1 VIISPKHKAEMNDQL
16 LSELT
21 TRILDIKDDLKTVAY
36 KVAQLE
42 VQIENHIDE
51 MEGRMRLE

>member
-1 VIISPKHKAEMNDQL
+1 MIISSKHKAEMNDEL

-21 TRILDIKDDLKTVAY
+21 ARILGIKDDLKTLLY

-42 VQIENHIDE
+42 VQIENYIDE
-51 MEGRMRLE
+51 KEGRIRLE

>member
-1 VIISPKHKAEMNDQL
+1 MEDKL

-21 TRILDIKDDLKTVAY
+21 AKILDIREDLKVLTY

-42 VQIENHIDE
+42 VVIENYIDNK
-51 MEGRMRLE
+51 EGRIRLE

>member
-1 VIISPKHKAEMNDQL
+1 MIISSKHKAEMNDEL

-21 TRILDIKDDLKTVAY
+21 ARILDIKDDLKTVTY

-42 VQIENHIDE
+42 VQIENYIDE
-51 MEGRMRLE
+51 KEGRIRLE